1 MKGIQYC
8 GYKLSYDILIMGNRY
23 IKGYSST
30 IFGYGLASFFL
41 YGVTKELYFK
51 YICKNSIDNDIN
63 NNNDTNNDNKN
74 KVIPYTLKYY
84 DKFNNLPN
92 KELSKEYIK
101 SLLTNI
107 VFETTPKGNII
118 MYYDYHKESFIYY
131 CDVRYIPYLYLETVA
146 RKYAINFNCKK
157 LVVDIKKEIEY
168 IESKNKKIIEK
179 QNEKN
184 KENNKEN
191 NKDNNKNTNMIKKD
205 SDIFASFKSYRV
217 GNSNSSSSSSKK
229 KYVVPESANMY
240 SYYGKIKEYNF
251 IKKNDYKIEKPLDK
265 LDYKTFKNMEETNE
279 RNKKTKKQ
287 KTKNKQKNE

>member
-1 MKGIQYC
+1 MKGIQFC

-23 IKGYSST
+23 IKENNIN

-41 YGVTKELYFK
+41 YGLTKQLYVK
-51 YICKNSIDNDIN
+51 YICNNTIDNGN
-63 NNNDTNNDNKN
+63 NNDNKN
-74 KVIPYTLKYY
+74 KVIPYSLKYY

-118 MYYDYHKESFIYY
+118 MYYDYDKESFIYY
-131 CDVRYIPYLYLETVA
+131 CDVKYIPYLYLETVA

-168 IESKNKKIIEK
+168 VESKNEKI
-179 QNEKN
+179 NEKN
-184 KENNKEN
+184 KY
-191 NKDNNKNTNMIKKD
+191 NNKNTNMIKKD

-217 GNSNSSSSSSKK
+217 GNSNSNSSKK
-229 KYVVPESANMY
+229 KHVVPESANMY

-251 IKKNDYKIEKPLDK
+251 IKKNDYKIEKPIDK
-265 LDYKTFKNMEETNE
+265 LDYKTFKNMEQTKE
-279 RNKKTKKQ
+279 KIKKQ
-287 KTKNKQKNE
+287 IKQQSKLQTKEKMKKQIKKQKNE